1 MYLYLNIFC
10 RSFSNFIPS
19 SVDKI
24 VIFRSSKP
32 LADDFIKKETP
43 TQVSPVNFA
52 KNIRTLFLLN
62 TSRRLL
68 LNLASNLTYLY
79 TCIYQYIYGTKY
91 SRMGQV

>member
-10 RSFSNFIPS
+10 RSFSNFIPL

-32 LADDFIKKETP
+32 LASNFIKKETP

-52 KNIRTLFLLN
+52 KNIGTLFLLN
-62 TSRRLL
+62 TSKRLL
-68 LNLASNLTYLY
+68 LNLTSNLTYLY
-79 TCIYQYIYGTKY
+79 MCTYQYIYGTKY